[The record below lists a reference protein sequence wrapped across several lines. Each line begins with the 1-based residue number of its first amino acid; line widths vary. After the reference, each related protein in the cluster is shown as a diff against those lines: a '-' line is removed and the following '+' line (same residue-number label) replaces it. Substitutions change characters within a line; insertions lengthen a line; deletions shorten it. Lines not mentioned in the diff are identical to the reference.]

1 MGAAILSNHKKHRG
15 VLDMSQ
21 DNELRRL
28 EQFVEKLLAR
38 FNDLRAE
45 KAQLEELLAAR
56 EAEIADLRASLA
68 AREEERSEISDRVGR
83 IVEQIEEW
91 EAGLAGVG
99 ADVAEDDDP
108 AATEEPP
115 TKPAAAAAEPRVE
128 EEGRV
133 QHNLFSLGAASR

>member
-1 MGAAILSNHKKHRG
+1 
-15 VLDMSQ
+15 MSQ

-45 KAQLEELLAAR
+45 KAQLEELLATR
-56 EAEIADLRASLA
+56 EGEIADLRASLA

-91 EAGLAGVG
+91 EAGLAEVG
-99 ADVAEDDDP
+99 TEVTEDDDP

-115 TKPAAAAAEPRVE
+115 TKQPAAAAEPRVE

-133 QHNLFSLGAASR
+133 QHNLFSLGAAGR

>member
-1 MGAAILSNHKKHRG
+1 
-15 VLDMSQ
+15 MSQ

-45 KAQLEELLAAR
+45 KAQLEELLATR
-56 EAEIADLRASLA
+56 EGEIADLRASLA

-91 EAGLAGVG
+91 EAGLSGVG
-99 ADVAEDDDP
+99 ADVTEDDDS
-108 AATEEPP
+108 AALEEPP
-115 TKPAAAAAEPRVE
+115 PKQAAVEPRAE

-133 QHNLFSLGAASR
+133 QHNLFSLGAAGR

>member
-1 MGAAILSNHKKHRG
+1 
-15 VLDMSQ
+15 MSQ

-45 KAQLEELLAAR
+45 KAQLDELLATR
-56 EAEIADLRASLA
+56 EGEIADLRASLA

-91 EAGLAGVG
+91 EAGLAEVG
-99 ADVAEDDDP
+99 AEVTEVDDP
-108 AATEEPP
+108 AATKEPP
-115 TKPAAAAAEPRVE
+115 TKPAAAAEPRVE

-133 QHNLFSLGAASR
+133 QHNLFSLGAAGR

>member
-1 MGAAILSNHKKHRG
+1 
-15 VLDMSQ
+15 MSQ

>member
-1 MGAAILSNHKKHRG
+1 
-15 VLDMSQ
+15 MSQ

-45 KAQLEELLAAR
+45 KAQLEELLATR
-56 EAEIADLRASLA
+56 EGEIADLRASLA

-91 EAGLAGVG
+91 EAGLAEVG
-99 ADVAEDDDP
+99 AEVTEVDDP
-108 AATEEPP
+108 AATKEPP
-115 TKPAAAAAEPRVE
+115 TKQPAAAAEPRVE

-133 QHNLFSLGAASR
+133 QHNLFSLGAAGR